1 MATIKFLKRVRNMQQ
16 VYSILKFIRDKASRY
31 GYSSL
36 WFEDEGGYGLIV
48 GDRFR
53 IVFRKTDEGE
63 YVAGGDFQTADL
75 KLLKAVYVILR
86 SIRSYIEASFLIEEF
101 SEIAFAEP
109 EIERLDYGEA
119 EDKEDKEP
127 RATTTHR
134 RGQMTLDEVV

>member
-36 WFEDEGGYGLIV
+36 WFEDGSERSYGLIV
-48 GDRFR
+48 ADRFR
-53 IVFRKTDEGE
+53 TVFRRTENGE
-63 YVAGGDFQTADL
+63 YVSGGDFQTADL

-86 SIRSYIEASFLIEEF
+86 SIRANVEASLLREELA
-101 SEIAFAEP
+101 EIAFAEA
-109 EIERLDYGEA
+109 EIEPIKMDEEEA
-119 EDKEDKEP
+119 RESKTETEY
-127 RATTTHR
+127 R